1 MTPILSLYV
10 KARMAFANH
19 LNLMKRRD
27 DRGAGFVEYA
37 GVLVLVAAIA
47 TLLITNNPIGNAVQT
62 AVSDALAKIFNT
74 NSGIPIPQ
82 QTPSIPQQTP

>member
-47 TLLITNNPIGNAVQT
+47 TLLITNNPIGEAVHT
-62 AVSDALAKIFNT
+62 AVDGALTIIFGGGDGGT
-74 NSGIPIPQ
+74 TPIPTE
-82 QTPSIPQQTP
+82 TP

>member
-47 TLLITNNPIGNAVQT
+47 TLLITNNPIGKEVKT
-62 AVSDALAKIFNT
+62 AVTHALGRIFGT
-74 NSGIPIPQ
+74 VSGTATPAEPPLPQ
-82 QTPSIPQQTP
+82 

>member
-1 MTPILSLYV
+1 MTPILSLYL

-62 AVSDALAKIFNT
+62 AVTDSLDQIFNRNGGGT
-74 NSGIPIPQ
+74 PIPQ
-82 QTPSIPQQTP
+82 QTP

>member
-1 MTPILSLYV
+1 MTPILSLYL

-27 DRGAGFVEYA
+27 DRGAEFVEYA

-47 TLLITNNPIGNAVQT
+47 TLLITNNPIGKEVKT
-62 AVSDALAKIFNT
+62 AVIHALDDIFGGGDGGT
-74 NSGIPIPQ
+74 PIPTE
-82 QTPSIPQQTP
+82 TP

>member
-1 MTPILSLYV
+1 MTPILSLYL

-62 AVSDALAKIFNT
+62 AVST
-74 NSGIPIPQ
+74 GTVEGP
-82 QTPSIPQQTP
+82 PSRSKRHRPNETRLQVSIG

>member
-47 TLLITNNPIGNAVQT
+47 TLLITYNPIGNQVKAAVITSLDQ
-62 AVSDALAKIFNT
+62 IFNT
-74 NSGIPIPQ
+74 NGGGTPIPQ
-82 QTPSIPQQTP
+82 QTP

>member
-10 KARMAFANH
+10 KARIAFANH

-62 AVSDALAKIFNT
+62 AVTNALDDIFGT
-74 NSGIPIPQ
+74 GSGTATPAEPPLPQ
-82 QTPSIPQQTP
+82 

>member
-47 TLLITNNPIGNAVQT
+47 TLLITNNPIGKAVQT

-74 NSGIPIPQ
+74 NGGGTPIPQ
-82 QTPSIPQQTP
+82 QTP